1 MKRLSMIIACTLC
14 FVMTANANVINEP
27 AVTETQDGVL
37 LNISGT
43 VEIADRNADTDNI
56 VFLQINRTKR
66 QCFCRFIYS
75 EYDAMLCSNVR
86 SFQN

>member
-43 VEIADRNADTDNI
+43 VEVADRNADTDNI
-56 VFLQINRTKR
+56 VFLQILNKGVKAEN
-66 QCFCRFIYS
+66 IY
-75 EYDAMLCSNVR
+75 ETNGEDLTDAIL
-86 SFQN
+86 

>member
-43 VEIADRNADTDNI
+43 VEVADRNADTDNI
-56 VFLQINRTKR
+56 VFLQILNKGVKAEN
-66 QCFCRFIYS
+66 IYETNGEDLTEAILYFTS
-75 EYDAMLCSNVR
+75 K
-86 SFQN
+86 